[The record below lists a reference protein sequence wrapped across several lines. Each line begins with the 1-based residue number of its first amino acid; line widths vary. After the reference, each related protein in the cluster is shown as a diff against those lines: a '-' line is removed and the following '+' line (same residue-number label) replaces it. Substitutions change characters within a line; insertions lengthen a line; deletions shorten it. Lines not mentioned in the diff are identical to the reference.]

1 MGLIDSRKNHNH
13 DTLKTVKQRHM
24 TTATR
29 TLDDTE
35 CYIVLS
41 GIQRAAQTVLGVYLE
56 RSCSRVTSA
65 SSALAALNDYAPYKS
80 THPLTHMDIYNHTAL
95 VPAEFEQNT
104 SKSEF
109 SFLRTLTTWH
119 CPRLLLSA
127 DRAAV
132 DRQLLVAGPTA
143 ANPQQRRRAAAGR
156 DRCTDPAPHTTPVK
170 R

>member
-1 MGLIDSRKNHNH
+1 
-13 DTLKTVKQRHM
+13 M

-41 GIQRAAQTVLGVYLE
+41 GIQRAAQTVSDVYLE
-56 RSCSRVTSA
+56 RTCSRVTSA
-65 SSALAALNDYAPYKS
+65 SSALAALNDYALYKS
-80 THPLTHMDIYNHTAL
+80 THSLTHSNVHYNHTAL

-132 DRQLLVAGPTA
+132 GRHLSVAGPTA
-143 ANPQQRRRAAAGR
+143 GNPQQRRRAAAGR